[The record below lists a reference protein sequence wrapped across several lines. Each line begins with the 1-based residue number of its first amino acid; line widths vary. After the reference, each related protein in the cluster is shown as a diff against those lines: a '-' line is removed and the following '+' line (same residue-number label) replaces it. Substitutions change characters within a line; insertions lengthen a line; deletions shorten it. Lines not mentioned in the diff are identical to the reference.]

1 MYLLAIW
8 CEPQTHPLLI
18 KFLRLPG
25 EQAIDLSGD
34 IVTQDMFWMLV
45 QTCAGNTDQIEAL
58 VVDRKVNQWVRAT
71 AVNALTLFTQQG
83 GQSQDALEQQFRRI
97 LQALREPDPKD
108 ETRGC
113 VDVKRLRTSPF
124 ATPQVGSKTPER
136 RSAKRASSASFH
148 PSDQAPRSAWSMRR
162 NVAL

>member
-45 QTCAGNTDQIEAL
+45 QN
-58 VVDRKVNQWVRAT
+58 VRWKYR
-71 AVNALTLFTQQG
+71 
-83 GQSQDALEQQFRRI
+83 SD
-97 LQALREPDPKD
+97 
-108 ETRGC
+108 
-113 VDVKRLRTSPF
+113 
-124 ATPQVGSKTPER
+124 
-136 RSAKRASSASFH
+136 RSAGG
-148 PSDQAPRSAWSMRR
+148 
-162 NVAL
+162 